1 MTSPTIRH
9 IAQQAG
15 VSIGSV
21 SRVLNNHK
29 GISDEVREKVLS
41 AARALG
47 YDTQNLRPT
56 TERVGLADIAEYAQL
71 SLGSVSRAIKG
82 VPGVSSETQRRVL
95 EAARRLG
102 YNTQNLRVGRLNRVG
117 FLIHRGVNA
126 LSYNPFY
133 GPVLHGAE
141 EACRTRKLA
150 ISYATVGTEDDIP
163 ELVAQQQ
170 VDGLLSI
177 GYFEPHLINAF
188 RETGKPIVL
197 VDHFVQNLP
206 SVNSNNFEGARQ
218 AVQHLTNLGR
228 RRIAFISGPV
238 EHHSV
243 RERQRGYRQ
252 ALYDARIPAD
262 PALEAPMLSRMGTEP
277 RSADLATQSP
287 ARAARTTRRRVRSER
302 PDGDARHQCVPRSRT
317 SCAAGCRVRGFDDLE
332 AAAYFDRPQHQSV
345 CRRRS
350 GQSGALALL
359 LDSKSQRSNPQRS
372 LPTTLIVRESSQS
385 KTTMRQPRRSGRAR

>member
-82 VPGVSSETQRRVL
+82 APGVSSETQRRVL
-95 EAARRLG
+95 EAARKLG

-197 VDHFVQNLP
+197 VDHFMQNLP

-262 PALEAPMLSRMGTEP
+262 PALEVSYAFEDGTEP
-277 RSADLATQSP
+277 DLQTATQSLLELP
-287 ARAARTTRRRVRSER
+287 EPPDAVFAVNDQTAMRAIDVC
-302 PDGDARHQCVPRSRT
+302 H
-317 SCAAGCRVRGFDDLE
+317 AAGLRVPQDVAFVGFDDLE
-332 AAAYFDRPQHQSV
+332 AAAYFDPPLSTIRVPKEELG
-345 CRRRS
+345 
-350 GQSGALALL
+350 GQGVALL